1 MKKWLLISL
10 LLTLAL
16 PCALRAVGD
25 AGHSL
30 DFSGA
35 APGNSVIVPYSGV
48 MNNIKTAYTIEAW
61 IKWDGATLPTGSWRI
76 VDRRN
81 YFALYIAPHANY
93 GVFRLWFLV
102 YPAPTGAPSVAV
114 ASTIT
119 VSNLNAWHH
128 VAVAVQPSGT
138 SYAAYLYIDGVQ
150 AGSATNPAF
159 GLLSPASTTNPL
171 NIGISWAGTGQWN
184 GEIDEVRFW
193 TVRRSQSQI
202 RDNRGVP
209 LDGGTPGMQ
218 LYYKFDDGSGTTA
231 TESTPNHLNGTVS
244 NPATP
249 NPTWQVSTA
258 PIGFNL
264 LNPNSGTFDWGN
276 AVNLQWSV
284 NPVVTQV
291 DLHRSSDGGTN
302 WELISA
308 NLANPAN
315 AIGAATDIVPMV
327 ETANALYRVSKAG
340 DASGFDTN
348 DTPIIWTGA
357 TFSPTLLEYEAE
369 TATLT
374 EAMFVGV
381 DGQAFDCQFI
391 FSAKNTGGGEGSGLI
406 PINVP
411 APGATYY
418 LWVRMMG
425 EGETRNSI
433 FVSDNGGPEYAV
445 DVPADERWHWQ
456 QTMQERNGTTPAAF
470 YLSAGPHLIKIRGR
484 ERYCRVDRIALT
496 NDPRPNFYSPEP
508 NQWLNLT
515 KPAELVGP
523 VAIVRNTPF
532 EITWESLNMGPL
544 VNLEYSLDYGR
555 TFILIDEDVQ
565 NTGSFVWSVPDTV
578 TEEGVIRISAPLG
591 YCPMDINWMPFYIVN
606 PPPVVTVTA
615 PNGGETL
622 AAKDTTQITWSSARF
637 DQPVSLYL
645 SLDGGATWSEIAAG
659 QSNTGSCTWIVP
671 KTLSDSCL
679 IKVKAAD
686 AEIPVDLSDALFR
699 IVRPAGEEPS
709 LTLTAPNG
717 GESFEAGRVETIE
730 WISEYLTGHVAL
742 LFSADSGRT
751 WSEFATGLPAAG
763 AYEWT
768 IPATASE
775 QCLIKVADSAT
786 GAIVDLSDAPFSI
799 SALPQNFALAFD
811 GEDDLLQVAHHPS
824 LNISGTMTIAFWMQN
839 HQLGQSWSRI
849 LEKGTFDEYA
859 ISFYSNTGRLAGT
872 LRSTIPGGVRMQT
885 LFGPSFSIIPVREWV
900 HVAVTYDGTT
910 ASLYINGILETS
922 KTGKAAPRTLIR
934 DLIIGAALHNDV
946 YEYHFKGLLD
956 EMSFWSVALT
966 PEQIA
971 DRMFERP
978 RGSEESLV
986 AYYSFDEGSG
996 QFAHDKGPNLLHGR
1010 LGKIADTDESD
1021 PLWISIDRPA
1031 RMAALAVLEKSFAPL
1046 EEVIEQEEIPLTC
1059 ELGQNYP
1066 NPFNASTTITYT
1078 VPEMP
1083 ESGSLRLDI
1092 FDIQGRLI
1100 RTLAQGTAAAGSHQI
1115 LWNGTNEQGEMVP
1128 SGIYFYRLQAGSFQE
1143 IKRMVMLK

>member
-1 MKKWLLISL
+1 
-10 LLTLAL
+10 
-16 PCALRAVGD
+16 
-25 AGHSL
+25 
-30 DFSGA
+30 
-35 APGNSVIVPYSGV
+35 
-48 MNNIKTAYTIEAW
+48 
-61 IKWDGATLPTGSWRI
+61 
-76 VDRRN
+76 
-81 YFALYIAPHANY
+81 
-93 GVFRLWFLV
+93 
-102 YPAPTGAPSVAV
+102 
-114 ASTIT
+114 
-119 VSNLNAWHH
+119 
-128 VAVAVQPSGT
+128 
-138 SYAAYLYIDGVQ
+138 
-150 AGSATNPAF
+150 
-159 GLLSPASTTNPL
+159 
-171 NIGISWAGTGQWN
+171 
-184 GEIDEVRFW
+184 
-193 TVRRSQSQI
+193 
-202 RDNRGVP
+202 
-209 LDGGTPGMQ
+209 
-218 LYYKFDDGSGTTA
+218 
-231 TESTPNHLNGTVS
+231 
-244 NPATP
+244 
-249 NPTWQVSTA
+249 
-258 PIGFNL
+258 
-264 LNPNSGTFDWGN
+264 
-276 AVNLQWSV
+276 
-284 NPVVTQV
+284 
-291 DLHRSSDGGTN
+291 
-302 WELISA
+302 
-308 NLANPAN
+308 
-315 AIGAATDIVPMV
+315 
-327 ETANALYRVSKAG
+327 
-340 DASGFDTN
+340 
-348 DTPIIWTGA
+348 
-357 TFSPTLLEYEAE
+357 
-369 TATLT
+369 
-374 EAMFVGV
+374 
-381 DGQAFDCQFI
+381 
-391 FSAKNTGGGEGSGLI
+391 
-406 PINVP
+406 
-411 APGATYY
+411 
-418 LWVRMMG
+418 
-425 EGETRNSI
+425 
-433 FVSDNGGPEYAV
+433 
-445 DVPADERWHWQ
+445 
-456 QTMQERNGTTPAAF
+456 
-470 YLSAGPHLIKIRGR
+470 

-659 QSNTGSCTWIVP
+659 QSNTGSWTWIVP

-686 AEIPVDLSDALFR
+686 AEIPVDLSDALFH

-872 LRSTIPGGVRMQT
+872 LRSTIPGGARMQT

-1010 LGKIADTDESD
+1010 LGKTADTDESD

>member
-48 MNNIKTAYTIEAW
+48 MNDIKTAYTIEAW
-61 IKWDGATLPTGSWRI
+61 IKWDGATLPSGSWRI

-81 YFALYIAPHANY
+81 YFAFYIAPNATY
-93 GVFRLWFLV
+93 GAFRLWFLA
-102 YPAPTGAPSVAV
+102 YPSPSGSVAV

-128 VAVAVQPSGT
+128 VAVAVQPSGA

-150 AGSATNPAF
+150 AGSATSPAF
-159 GLLSPASTTNPL
+159 GLLSPASTTYPL

-302 WELISA
+302 WELIAA

-315 AIGAATDIVPMV
+315 AIGTATDIVPMV

-406 PINVP
+406 PVDVP

-418 LWVRMMG
+418 LWARMMG

-433 FVSDNGGPEYAV
+433 FVSADGGPEYAV

-456 QTMQERNGTTPAAF
+456 QALQERNGTTPAAF
-470 YLSAGPHLIKIRGR
+470 YLSAGAHLIKIRGR

-523 VAIVRNTPF
+523 IAIVRNTPF

-591 YCPMDINWMPFYIVN
+591 HCPMDINWMPFYIVN

-645 SLDGGATWSEIAAG
+645 SLDGGATWNEIAAG
-659 QSNTGSCTWIVP
+659 QSNTGSFTWIVP

-956 EMSFWSVALT
+956 EMSFWNVALT

-1010 LGKIADTDESD
+1010 LGKTADTDESD

>member
-48 MNNIKTAYTIEAW
+48 MNDIKTAYTIEAW

-81 YFALYIAPHANY
+81 YFALYIAPNATY
-93 GVFRLWFLV
+93 GAFRLWFLV
-102 YPAPTGAPSVAV
+102 YPAPTGAASVAV

-128 VAVAVQPSGT
+128 VAVAVQPSGAT
-138 SYAAYLYIDGVQ
+138 YAAYLYIDGVQ
-150 AGSATNPAF
+150 AGSASNPAF
-159 GLLSPASTTNPL
+159 GLVNPASTTNPL

-659 QSNTGSCTWIVP
+659 QSNTGSWTWIVP

-686 AEIPVDLSDALFR
+686 AEIPVDLSDALFH

-730 WISEYLTGHVAL
+730 WISEYLTGHMAL

-872 LRSTIPGGVRMQT
+872 LRSTIPGGARMQT

-1010 LGKIADTDESD
+1010 LGKTADTDESD